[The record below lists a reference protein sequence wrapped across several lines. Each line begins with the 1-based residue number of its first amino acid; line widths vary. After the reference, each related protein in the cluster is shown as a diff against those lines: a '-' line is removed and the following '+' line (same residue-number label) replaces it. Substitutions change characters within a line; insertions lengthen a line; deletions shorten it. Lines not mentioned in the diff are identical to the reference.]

1 MNLSKVMNYTANVF
15 QKYLSSAR
23 KIKIKAFEHQRENNQ
38 QSIENV
44 DRIVKSAINNLQVIT
59 TSFPLRLQKLAERKL
74 QAQSNERTFQAE
86 RNIYRPV
93 KFPDILTTILLSVFG
108 AVAETIMTSTG
119 LVADGHVEPIVGFGF
134 GLMFSSVTVALG
146 LMTGYFCLRY
156 INYKTHATVLNP
168 TDLTKRHMARFG
180 LGSSLLTL
188 LIMVFTAARVRITG
202 GHDNLFSFD
211 EVSFAATFNDGLAI
225 VIMIVAVLSYC
236 IALWKGHSG
245 FSDPEPDYADHA
257 GFANEEIDE
266 LAEEI
271 VEDTL
276 DDIDDTFEAAE
287 DFIMSSSPSPED
299 ETEIFSEIQNHN
311 DAVIEEKLKAE
322 VFFQQEC
329 ERAEFI
335 QQEKMDRPNLDFD
348 VFDQLLIKTNALKPT
363 ESHNKI
369 LSELKQAH
377 SVAIT
382 TIHEAYAE
390 YKANSQALPITPPS
404 H

>member
-15 QKYLSSAR
+15 QKHLSSAR

-44 DRIVKSAINNLQVIT
+44 DRIVKSAINHLQVIT
-59 TSFPLRLQKLAERKL
+59 TRFPIRLQKLAERKL

-93 KFPDILTTILLSVFG
+93 KFPDILQTILLSVTG
-108 AVAETIMTSTG
+108 AVIETIMTSTG

-156 INYKTHATVLNP
+156 TNYKAHTTVLHP

-180 LGSSLLTL
+180 LGFSFSIVLV
-188 LIMVFTAARVRITG
+188 LIFTAARVRITG

-245 FSDPEPDYADHA
+245 FADPEPDYADHA
-257 GFANEEIDE
+257 GFASEEIDE

-287 DFIMSSSPSPED
+287 DFVISSSQTPDD
-299 ETEIFSEIQNHN
+299 ETEIFSEMQHHN

-322 VFFQQEC
+322 VFFEQEC

-348 VFDQLLIKTNALKPT
+348 VFDQLLINTNALKPT
-363 ESHNKI
+363 ESHNEI

-377 SVAIT
+377 SAAIAA
-382 TIHEAYAE
+382 IHEAYAE
-390 YKANSQALPITPPS
+390 YKASSQALPITPPS